1 VRIIAAAAGGDSWG
15 DRATGW
21 IIDAIA
27 ALLPALDRMT
37 QTAWVLDG
45 PVGASLGTAVLLPAC
60 VYVTLLGAAAAFD
73 LYRQNF

>member
-1 VRIIAAAAGGDSWG
+1 
-15 DRATGW
+15 
-21 IIDAIA
+21 
-27 ALLPALDRMT
+27 MT

-45 PVGASLGTAVLLPAC
+45 PAGASLGTAVLVPAC